1 MKRWTEY
8 CSELYN
14 YQLQGDPAVLTGL
27 HAPTEDDDY
36 LPVLRS
42 EVVRSIKTLKKG
54 KAAGVDNIPAE
65 LIQAGGEEMTSV
77 LTKMCDRVLRTGEW
91 PTTWTQSLVI
101 TIPKN
106 GNLEL
111 CENHRTI
118 SLISHPSKVILN
130 IILNRLKPIAESI
143 ISEEQAGF
151 RPGRSTIEQ
160 IFNLRILDEKYRQH
174 QQNLY
179 HVFID
184 FKKAFDRVWHAA
196 LWETMKRYNINR
208 NLIQAIENLY
218 NKASSAVI
226 YNGNFGEWFRTTVGV
241 RQGCLL
247 SPTLFNLFLERIM
260 SDALENHDGSVSIAG
275 NVITNLRFADDIDGL
290 AESEEEL
297 TRLANNINNAAASY
311 GMEINYQKTK
321 VMTNNPQGFTDDI
334 RVAGNSLEVVDHFKY
349 LGSTISEKGSKPELL
364 ARIGQ
369 TTAALAKLK
378 PIWKDRSISLGNKIR
393 LMRSLALSVFLYA
406 YET

>member
-1 MKRWTEY
+1 
-8 CSELYN
+8 
-14 YQLQGDPAVLTGL
+14 
-27 HAPTEDDDY
+27 
-36 LPVLRS
+36 
-42 EVVRSIKTLKKG
+42 
-54 KAAGVDNIPAE
+54 
-65 LIQAGGEEMTSV
+65 
-77 LTKMCDRVLRTGEW
+77 
-91 PTTWTQSLVI
+91 
-101 TIPKN
+101 
-106 GNLEL
+106 
-111 CENHRTI
+111 
-118 SLISHPSKVILN
+118 
-130 IILNRLKPIAESI
+130 
-143 ISEEQAGF
+143 
-151 RPGRSTIEQ
+151 
-160 IFNLRILDEKYRQH
+160 
-174 QQNLY
+174 
-179 HVFID
+179 
-184 FKKAFDRVWHAA
+184 
-196 LWETMKRYNINR
+196 
-208 NLIQAIENLY
+208 
-218 NKASSAVI
+218 
-226 YNGNFGEWFRTTVGV
+226 
-241 RQGCLL
+241 
-247 SPTLFNLFLERIM
+247 M

-406 YET
+406 CETWTLTAELQRRIAAMETRCYRRILGISYMEHITNEEVKRRIRQAIGQYDDLLTIVKKRKLRWYGHVTRSSGLAKTILQGTVRGGRRRGRQKKKWQDNIMEWTGLGFAETQRLAEDRDKWRAEVAKTSSAPLRPQ